1 MPDGKTFRENIEDE
15 KRKLASM
22 NFKQRLDYLKTYY
35 LTGGLIVLGVI
46 VVIVWILIE
55 SSFSKRDV
63 MAAGLFINVEA
74 NATCYD
80 FLTEG
85 YVDYKDIS
93 TWKAKVD
100 LAVGDY
106 IDFDPQERRMDSYES
121 QKVLYAQIS
130 TGFFTYII
138 MDESALDGLRYLDI
152 YMDPSELFTSENVSI
167 LEEAVVYREMPVED
181 SETGEMLPVAID
193 LTKLGFA
200 QANQMNKES
209 VYMVF
214 VDVNADK
221 DKMKEFLSYFCTHP
235 SITQQ

>member
-152 YMDPSELFTSENVSI
+152 YMDPSELFTSETEPI
-167 LEEAVVYREMPVED
+167 LKDAVVFREMPVGENG
-181 SETGEMLPVAID
+181 ETQLCPVAID
-193 LTKLGFA
+193 LTKIGFS
-200 QANQMNKES
+200 QANQMNKEQ
-209 VYMVF
+209 VYIVF
-214 VDVNADK
+214 VDVDADK
-221 DKMKEFLSYFCTHP
+221 AKMTEFLTYLCTHP
-235 SITQQ
+235 SVKK